1 MQRPEPYG
9 VKILADFMASQPIR
23 ENLPGGIMI
32 RQIQFLGGKLMAL
45 LIFCGKIAPYCPDSS
60 SFPFQDK

>member
-1 MQRPEPYG
+1 
-9 VKILADFMASQPIR
+9 
-23 ENLPGGIMI
+23 
-32 RQIQFLGGKLMAL
+32 LGGKLMAL